1 MRSVSPFAAA
11 APATAALVAAF
22 LMQAAPAD
30 AQRIC
35 GDTPV
40 EVSVQ
45 VWEKSHGY
53 KVARVLWSNCARRN
67 YGDQW
72 GTLSLARGK
81 RGPVCYDAGAWR
93 SYYNNE
99 GIITCPGSDIRYPT
113 WVCFY
118 RATPC
123 RFRHRHNDD

>member
-1 MRSVSPFAAA
+1 MRNPIPVSAA
-11 APATAALVAAF
+11 APALAAFVAAF
-22 LMQAAPAD
+22 PMHPSPAA

-45 VWEKSHGY
+45 VWEKSHGQ
-53 KVARVLWSNCARRN
+53 KVATVLWSNCARRN

-72 GTLSLARGK
+72 GSVGLARAK

-93 SYYNNE
+93 SYYNNS
-99 GIITCPGSDIRYPT
+99 GIVTCPGSDIRHPR

-123 RFRHRHNDD
+123 RYRHQRQDD